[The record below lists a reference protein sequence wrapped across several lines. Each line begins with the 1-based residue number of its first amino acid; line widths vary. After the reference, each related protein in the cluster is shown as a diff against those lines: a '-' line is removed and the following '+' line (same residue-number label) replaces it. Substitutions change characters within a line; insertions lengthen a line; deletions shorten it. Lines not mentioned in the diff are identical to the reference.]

1 MNLITNRSFLYMNCL
16 LIDMLLKIF
25 LSSGDWLN
33 ACVAIERA
41 ITSLRYIAKCV
52 IPIIFSLTILTY
64 IHAPMSRQLFDDED
78 EQRTWCIV
86 NYSFQLKI
94 FDRFINL
101 FHFLIPFIIDF
112 LSSLIIIIQV
122 FKTRTKTQKKVKNKT
137 LFYVQINRHK
147 HLIIAPCIL
156 ILLALPRLIIS
167 FLSRCMESTHDP
179 WLFFIGYYIS
189 FIPSLLIFTVF
200 VLPSKKI

>member
-1 MNLITNRSFLYMNCL
+1 MFIIGVISGLLSILIFRRKSSMMVGCGIYLLTTSIISLLTITIFTIKYWQLIFFQMNLITNRSFLDMNCL
-16 LIDMLLKIF
+16 LIDMLLKMF

-41 ITSLRYIAKCV
+41 ITTKRV

-64 IHAPMSRQLFDDED
+64 IHDPISRQLFDDED

-101 FHFLIPFIIDF
+101 FHFLTPFIINF
-112 LSSLIIIIQV
+112 LSGLIIIIKE
-122 FKTRTKTQKKVKNKT
+122 FKT
-137 LFYVQINRHK
+137 
-147 HLIIAPCIL
+147 
-156 ILLALPRLIIS
+156 
-167 FLSRCMESTHDP
+167 
-179 WLFFIGYYIS
+179 
-189 FIPSLLIFTVF
+189 
-200 VLPSKKI
+200 